1 MVSSAIDSEIFGN
14 LFGTAEMRQVFADE
28 TLIQRYLD
36 VEAALARVQARMGI
50 IPKEA
55 AAEITANASF
65 EQFDFE
71 AYKQGF
77 AHVSYPILP
86 LV

>member
-36 VEAALARVQARMGI
+36 VEAALARVQTRMGI
-50 IPKEA
+50 IPK
-55 AAEITANASF
+55 
-65 EQFDFE
+65 
-71 AYKQGF
+71 
-77 AHVSYPILP
+77 
-86 LV
+86 